1 MLFYS
6 TNNPPSH
13 KATEDKRTSLVD
25 FRTALLRGLADDGWL
40 YMPTQLAKI
49 QSSKSKA
56 QSFGDLLG
64 EFIDIP
70 KKELEK
76 ICHEAFNFPVPLV
89 RISKDIHVLELFHG
103 PTLSFKDFGARFMAR
118 AMNYYLKKS
127 GEKLNIIVAT
137 SGDTGSAV
145 ANGFYGLSNIK
156 VFVLYPSKRVSDLQE
171 KQMTTLGKNIVALE
185 VQGDFDDCQRLA
197 KQALSDSNLRKNKNL
212 SSANSINIGRLLPQ
226 IFYYFEGVKHLG
238 KQAIFV
244 VPSGNFGNLTA
255 GLFAKKIACPATGG
269 GCLIERFIA
278 AVNINS
284 AIPRFLESGKMETR
298 KTRLTL
304 SNAMDVGSPSNWARI
319 ADLYEGDRGRIRKDI
334 SAVTIS
340 EEETRETIKN
350 VYQQFGYIADPHTAV
365 GLAAAMKDTSRSP
378 KIVLA
383 TAHPAKF
390 KEIVEEA
397 TGIKV
402 NLPPTLARINKKKKE
417 SILIDRQYRSL
428 YKILVNE

>member
-6 TNNPPSH
+6 TNGKSKP
-13 KATEDKRTSLVD
+13 VD
-25 FRTALLRGLADDGWL
+25 FKTALLRGLAEDGGL
-40 YMPTQLAKI
+40 YMPNELGNFQFSISNFQFWKI
-49 QSSKSKA
+49 LKN
-56 QSFGDLLG
+56 
-64 EFIDIP
+64 FIDIP
-70 KKELEK
+70 EKDLEK
-76 ICHEAFNFPVPLV
+76 ICAEAFNFPVPLV

-103 PTLSFKDFGARFMAR
+103 RTLSFKDFGARFMAR
-118 AMNYYLKKS
+118 VMDYYMRIKNQELGIK
-127 GEKLNIIVAT
+127 EKLNIVVAT

-156 VFVLYPSKRVSDLQE
+156 VFVLYPSKRVSELQE

-197 KQALSDSNLRKNKNL
+197 KQALADSNLRKEKNL

-226 IFYYFEGVKHLG
+226 MFYYFEGVKQLG
-238 KQAIFV
+238 KQAVFV

-255 GLFAKKIACPATGG
+255 GLFAKNLGLP
-269 GCLIERFIA
+269 IERFIA

-284 AIPRFLESGKMETR
+284 AIPRFLESGKMEIR

-319 ADLYEGDRGRIRKDI
+319 ADLYEGNREKIQKDI

-340 EEETRETIKN
+340 EEETHETIKK
-350 VYQQFGYIADPHTAV
+350 VYQEFGYIADPHTAV

-390 KEIVEEA
+390 KETVEEA
-397 TGIKV
+397 IGSKIS
-402 NLPPTLARINKKKKE
+402 LPPALSKLRGKTKK
-417 SILIDRQYRSL
+417 SIVIGKNYSEL
-428 YKILVNE
+428 YLQLTTNN